1 MVRENDLNAELEQ
14 TRNEYESQIRDQN
27 RELRT
32 LRAQMADPS
41 EAEVSLKQQVRTCIV
56 FTL

>member
-32 LRAQMADPS
+32 LRSQMADPS
-41 EAEVSLKQQVRTCIV
+41 EAEVSLKQQVRRCIV
-56 FTL
+56 FS

>member
-32 LRAQMADPS
+32 LHAQMADPS
-41 EAEVSLKQQVRTCIV
+41 EAEVSLKQQVRTSIV
-56 FTL
+56 FSL